1 MSSDESTKLAV
12 LPTDYPRISSQIVEA
27 EERYQIEGASAQDI
41 LRALV
46 AVVHRYTGDTHV
58 VLGTPSSVLRIDLSP
73 EDYLDS
79 IQVVET
85 ESLSTGDLNVSV
97 SGNSIRT
104 VYNTIL
110 FTPIRI
116 QLLHLHLALII
127 QNRTTPIGRV
137 SLRTEKEEGI
147 LPNPR
152 APLNWCEWPGPI
164 TSVFSSN
171 AAKNPEKA
179 AIITQ
184 TRTYAYGSLL
194 NAANSLSNH
203 LLEHGVQRGDVVMI
217 YAHRSADLVLA
228 VLGTLGAGATFSV
241 IDPAYPPERQIVYL
255 SVARPRAV
263 IILQGA
269 QDLNPVDEAVRGYW
283 EKDLGGVKVCIEGV
297 SLGEDGTV
305 HADGSILNVNAA
317 DPGVVLGPDSIAT
330 LSFTSGSTGVPKG
343 VRGRHYSL
351 THFFPWMATRFSL
364 GPESRFTMLSG
375 IAHDPIQ
382 RDIFTPLFLGAS
394 LHVPPSSAI
403 GTPGALA
410 AWMDEQSVTVTHLT
424 PAMGQL
430 VTTTGANEG
439 ESTTGDAPSI
449 PSLRTAFFVGDLL
462 TKRDVARLQ
471 ALARNV
477 VIVNMY
483 GTTETQRAVSYHAI
497 PPLSKDPAFLSTQ
510 KEVIPAGKGM
520 KDVQLLVVNRND
532 KSIPCAVGEPGEIY
546 VRSGG
551 LAEGYLV
558 PPKSQVDGEPD
569 PNEEKFV
576 QNWFHSR
583 STSVE
588 EDAGY
593 ADTLSS
599 SSNPAKHYWHGVRDR
614 MYRSGDLGRYDTE
627 GGVECIGRA
636 DNQIKI
642 RGFRIELGE
651 VDTHLAAHPGV
662 RENVTLVRRDK
673 DEEKILVSY
682 FVPLNSWKGDGNEEK
697 ATNIDDA
704 GSVEGGIRRY
714 APLIKDIRTHLKKKL
729 PGYSIPTLII
739 PLARMP
745 LNPNGKIDKPALPF
759 PDTAA
764 AVASLSAVSASALAV
779 ANGPDNLH
787 ADITPTQKT
796 ILNLFASLLPG
807 FTPDFTGEALP
818 SIPLN
823 ESFFDLG
830 GHSILATRL
839 VFEMRRAFPVLK
851 DRISLGVVYSKHAG
865 EIASVRGLASIV
877 DVLRGEDLG
886 LPIDTKAGPNAKEG
900 NGILDTDGDEEGEE
914 DNHYAQ
920 DLDEL
925 ISSHLAY
932 SYPSYSTSSARSL
945 HVFLTGATG
954 FLGAF
959 ILQQLLETQS
969 SSSSSFASHVTCLV
983 RASSPSSAIA
993 RLRDSC
999 ASRGVWSDSWISSNR
1014 LTVLPGDLALPHFG
1028 VTYSQW
1034 ESLEHEV
1041 DVIMHNGALVHWV
1054 YPYER
1059 LKAPNVMGTLT
1070 ALELAGTQGKPKS
1083 MVFVS
1088 STSVLDTPSYVRIGS
1103 SVVSQNLGCGVLE
1116 TDDLE
1121 TARRGLKTGYGQS
1134 KWVAEKLLF
1143 EAGKRGL
1150 SGYIIRPG
1158 YVVGESKGGVTNT
1171 DDFVWRM
1178 VKGCVQ
1184 LGSVPDM
1191 SNGVN
1196 MVPVDRVAMCCVSAV
1211 TASPIPSDDASSE
1224 KGGPGGNISVMHV
1237 TARPL
1242 PTFNDLF
1249 TALKIYGWAVEKTEY
1264 VQWRLQLEA
1273 HVMNK
1278 SRNTNG
1284 EVEEED
1290 NALFP
1295 LLHFVLDDLPTSTK
1309 APMLDDRNTV
1319 AVVERGRISEY
1330 DPPNTI
1336 DEKLF
1341 GRYLAWL
1348 VRAGFLPPPQGGQGG
1363 QNLPELEG
1371 GVTTAAGRSGI

>member
-1 MSSDESTKLAV
+1 MESEPTKLAI
-12 LPTDYPRISSQIVEA
+12 LPTDYPRTSGQVVEA
-27 EERYQIEGASAQDI
+27 EEVHQIQGANSLDI
-41 LRALV
+41 LRAIV

-58 VLGTPSSVLRIDLSP
+58 VLGTPSSILHIDLTP
-73 EDYLDS
+73 EDTSDS
-79 IQVVET
+79 IQITET
-85 ESLSTGDLNVSV
+85 PSLSTGDLTVSV
-97 SGNSIRT
+97 SNDSVRT
-104 VYNTIL
+104 VYNSIL
-110 FTPIRI
+110 YTPLRI
-116 QLLHLHLALII
+116 QLLHSHLTII
-127 QNRTTPIGRV
+127 LQNRSVPIGRIP
-137 SLRTEKEEGI
+137 LRTKKEEEI

-152 APLNWCEWPGPI
+152 APLNWCQWPGPI

-171 AAKNPEKA
+171 AAKYPDKA
-179 AIITQ
+179 AIITHTQ
-184 TRTYAYGSLL
+184 RYTYASLL
-194 NAANSLSNH
+194 KAANSLTNH
-203 LLEHGVQRGDVVMI
+203 LLKHGVERGDVVMI

-228 VLGTLGAGATFSV
+228 VLGTLSAGATFSV
-241 IDPAYPPERQIVYL
+241 IDPGYPPERQIVYL

-269 QDLNPVDEAVRGYW
+269 QDANPVDESVRSYW
-283 EKDLGGVKVCIEGV
+283 EKDLGGVKVCVEGV

-305 HADGSILNVNAA
+305 YADGSTLEVDAR
-317 DPGVVLGPDSIAT
+317 DPGVVLGPDSVAT

-351 THFFPWMATRFSL
+351 THFFPWMAARFGLSS
-364 GPESRFTMLSG
+364 ESRFTMLSG

-410 AWMDEQSVTVTHLT
+410 AWMDEQKVTVTHLT

-439 ESTTGDAPSI
+439 ENAGGVAPTI

-477 VIVNMY
+477 VVVNMY

-497 PPLSKDPAFLSTQ
+497 PPLSSDPAFLSTQ

-520 KDVQLLVVNRND
+520 IDVQLLVVNRND

-558 PPKSQVDGEPD
+558 PATSQADGEPD

-576 QNWFHSR
+576 RNWFGSE
-583 STSVE
+583 TSS
-588 EDAGY
+588 DGDNSGY

-599 SSNPAKHYWHGVRDR
+599 SDDPARLYWHGVRDR
-614 MYRSGDLGRYDTE
+614 MYRSGDLGRYDTD

-662 RENVTLVRRDK
+662 RENVTVVRRDK
-673 DEEKILVSY
+673 DEEKMLVSY
-682 FVPLNSWKGDGNEEK
+682 IVPLDSWTGNGGVNKTTEKEEG
-697 ATNIDDA
+697 T
-704 GSVEGGIRRY
+704 VEGGIRRY
-714 APLIKDIRTHLKKKL
+714 APLIKDIRDHLKKKL
-729 PGYSIPTLII
+729 PAYSIPTVII

-745 LNPNGKIDKPALPF
+745 LNPNGKIDKPVLPF

-764 AVASLSAVSASALAV
+764 AVASLSAVSASALAG
-779 ANGPDNLH
+779 AGASSNLH
-787 ADITPTQKT
+787 ADITNTQKT
-796 ILNLFASLLPG
+796 ILQLFASLLPG
-807 FTPDFTGEALP
+807 FSSASTEQDTLP
-818 SIPLN
+818 PIPLN
-823 ESFFDLG
+823 ESFFDIG

-839 VFEMRRAFPVLK
+839 VFELRRAFPVLK
-851 DRISLGVVYSKHAG
+851 DRISLGIVYSKHGG
-865 EIASVRGLASIV
+865 EIASIRGLASII
-877 DVLRGEDLG
+877 DILRGEDLG
-886 LPIDTKAGPNAKEG
+886 LPVDHQVETNEKETNGVAGDDQ
-900 NGILDTDGDEEGEE
+900 IEGE
-914 DNHYAQ
+914 DGYYSQ
-920 DLDEL
+920 DLETL
-925 ISSHLAY
+925 ISSHLAS
-932 SYPSYSTSSARSL
+932 SYPSYTISSTRGL

-959 ILQQLLETQS
+959 ILQQLLQTQPS
-969 SSSSSFASHVTCLV
+969 SGSSFVSHVTCLV
-983 RASSPSSAIA
+983 RASSSSSALD
-993 RLRDSC
+993 RLRESC
-999 ASRGVWSDSWISSNR
+999 ASRGVWSESWVSDNR

-1028 VTYSQW
+1028 ATSSQW
-1034 ESLEHEV
+1034 EQLEKYV
-1041 DVIMHNGALVHWV
+1041 DVVMHNGALVHWV
-1054 YPYER
+1054 YPYQR
-1059 LKAPNVMGTLT
+1059 LKAPNVLGTLT
-1070 ALELAGTQGKPKS
+1070 AVELAGTNQKPKS
-1083 MVFVS
+1083 LVFVS
-1088 STSVLDTPSYVRIGS
+1088 STSVLDTPSYVRIGT
-1103 SVVSQNLGCGVLE
+1103 SVISQNLGDGVLE
-1116 TDDLE
+1116 TDTLE
-1121 TARRGLKTGYGQS
+1121 TARHGLKTGYGQS
-1134 KWVAEKLLF
+1134 KWVSEKLLF

-1150 SGYIIRPG
+1150 TGYIVRPG
-1158 YVVGESKGGVTNT
+1158 YVVGESQGGVTNT

-1196 MVPVDRVAMCCVSAV
+1196 MVPVDRVAMCCTRAV
-1211 TASPIPSDDASSE
+1211 TVGPAVGSSSV
-1224 KGGPGGNISVMHV
+1224 GGNMSVMHI

-1249 TALKIYGWAVEKTEY
+1249 NALRTYGWAVEKTEY
-1264 VQWRLQLEA
+1264 VHWRLQLEA
-1273 HVMNK
+1273 HVMNT
-1278 SRNTNG
+1278 SRNQSG
-1284 EVEEED
+1284 EGEED

-1309 APMLDDRNTV
+1309 APMLDDRTTT
-1319 AVVERGRISEY
+1319 AVIERGGLNEY

-1336 DEKLF
+1336 DEELMGKYF
-1341 GRYLAWL
+1341 AWL
-1348 VRAGFLPPPQGGQGG
+1348 VRAKFLPPPQGG
-1363 QNLPELEG
+1363 NNSKTLPELEG
-1371 GVTTAAGRSGI
+1371 GITKAAGRSGN

>member
-1 MSSDESTKLAV
+1 MDFNESTKLAV
-12 LPTDYPRISSQIVEA
+12 LPTDYPRTSNQVVEA
-27 EERYQIEGASAQDI
+27 EEKYQIEGVTALDI
-41 LRALV
+41 LRAIV
-46 AVVHRYTGDTHV
+46 VVVHRYTGDTHV
-58 VLGTPSSVLRIDLSP
+58 ILGTPSDILRVDLTP
-73 EDYLDS
+73 EDSFESL
-79 IQVVET
+79 QVTET
-85 ESLSTGDLNVSV
+85 ESLSTGDLTVYV
-97 SGNSIRT
+97 SGNSVRT

-110 FTPIRI
+110 FTPLRI
-116 QLLHLHLALII
+116 QFLHLHLAQII
-127 QNRTTPIGRV
+127 QNPSVPIGRIA
-137 SLRTEKEEGI
+137 LRTEKEKAI
-147 LPNPR
+147 LPDPR

-164 TSVFSSN
+164 TSVFASN
-171 AAKNPEKA
+171 AVKTPEKA
-179 AIITQ
+179 AIVTQ
-184 TRTYAYGSLL
+184 TKFYTYASLL
-194 NAANSLSNH
+194 KAANTLSNH
-203 LLEHGVQRGDVVMI
+203 LLKHGVERGDVVMI

-241 IDPAYPPERQIVYL
+241 IDPAYPPERQIIYL
-255 SVARPRAV
+255 SVARPKAV

-269 QDLNPVDEAVRGYW
+269 QDDNPVDATVRGYW
-283 EKDLGGVKVCIEGV
+283 EKNLDGVKVCVEGV
-297 SLGEDGTV
+297 SLGEDGAV
-305 HADGSILNVNAA
+305 YADGGVLTENSK
-317 DPGVVLGPDSIAT
+317 DPGVVLGPDSVAT

-351 THFFPWMATRFSL
+351 THFFPWMATRFGLSS
-364 GPESRFTMLSG
+364 ESRFTMLSG

-410 AWMDEQSVTVTHLT
+410 AWMDVQKVTVTHLT

-430 VTTTGANEG
+430 VTTTGVTEG
-439 ESTTGDAPSI
+439 DNAAGAPSI
-449 PSLRTAFFVGDLL
+449 LSLRTAFFVGDLL

-477 VIVNMY
+477 VVVNMY
-483 GTTETQRAVSYHAI
+483 GTTETQRAVSYHAL
-497 PPLSKDPAFLSTQ
+497 PALSEDPAYLSTQ

-532 KSIPCAVGEPGEIY
+532 KSIPCAVGEAGEIY

-558 PPKSQVDGEPD
+558 PLNSLADGEPD

-576 QNWFHSR
+576 RNWFKSGQ
-583 STSVE
+583 E

-593 ADTLSS
+593 ADTISAS
-599 SSNPAKHYWHGVRDR
+599 QDPARHYWLGVRDR

-673 DEEKILVSY
+673 DEEKMLVSY
-682 FVPLNSWKGDGNEEK
+682 FVPVHSWKGEEK
-697 ATNIDDA
+697 TSDA
-704 GSVEGGIRRY
+704 NSDEGGVEGGIRRY
-714 APLIKDIRTHLKKKL
+714 APLIKDIRAHLKKKL

-739 PLARMP
+739 PLSRMP

-764 AVASLSAVSASALAV
+764 AVASLSAVSASALASTSHNV
-779 ANGPDNLH
+779 VNGDAANLH

-796 ILNLFASLLPG
+796 ILRIFGSLLPG
-807 FTPDFTGEALP
+807 FSSGSSDSLP
-818 SIPLN
+818 PIPLE
-823 ESFFDLG
+823 ESFFELG

-839 VFEMRRAFPVLK
+839 VFEMRRAFPALNE
-851 DRISLGVVYSKHAG
+851 RISLGVVYSKQGG
-865 EIASVRGLASIV
+865 ELASVRGLASIV
-877 DVLRGEDLG
+877 EVLQGEDLG
-886 LPIDTKAGPNAKEG
+886 LPVHAQAEIDVKTL
-900 NGILDTDGDEEGEE
+900 NGSVHVDAEADVDSS
-914 DNHYAQ
+914 YAQ
-920 DLDEL
+920 DLDKL
-925 ISSHLAY
+925 ISELA
-932 SYPSYSTSSARSL
+932 PSYSSYTPSASKEGPQ
-945 HVFLTGATG
+945 VFLTGATG

-959 ILQQLLETQS
+959 ILQQLLSLPSSQS
-969 SSSSSFASHVTCLV
+969 FSSVSRVTCLV
-983 RASSPSSAIA
+983 RAPSASSALE

-999 ASRGVWSDSWISSNR
+999 ASRGVWSDSWVSSNR

-1028 VTYSQW
+1028 VTSSEW
-1034 ESLEHEV
+1034 DALEKNI
-1041 DVIMHNGALVHWV
+1041 DVVIHNGALVHWV

-1059 LKAPNVMGTLT
+1059 LKAPNVLGTLT
-1070 ALELAGTQGKPKS
+1070 AVDLAGTKEKPKS
-1083 MVFVS
+1083 LVFVS
-1088 STSVLDTPSYVRIGS
+1088 STSVLDTPSYVRVGS
-1103 SVVSQNLGCGVLE
+1103 NIISQNLGAGVLE

-1150 SGYIIRPG
+1150 SGYILRPG
-1158 YVVGESKGGVTNT
+1158 YVVGESSGGVTNT

-1191 SNGVN
+1191 SNGIN
-1196 MVPVDRVAMCCVSAV
+1196 MVPVDRVAMCCVRAATV
-1211 TASPIPSDDASSE
+1211 GPLSSNE
-1224 KGGPGGNISVMHV
+1224 GPGGKMSVMHV
-1237 TARPL
+1237 TASPL
-1242 PTFNDLF
+1242 PTFNDMF
-1249 TALKIYGWAVEKTEY
+1249 NALKAYGWTVEKTEY

-1278 SRNTNG
+1278 PQKENG
-1284 EVEEED
+1284 EAEED
-1290 NALFP
+1290 NALYP

-1319 AVVERGRISEY
+1319 AVVERGSVGQR
-1330 DPPNTI
+1330 DPPTTV
-1336 DEKLF
+1336 DEELM
-1341 GRYLAWL
+1341 GRYFAWL
-1348 VRAGFLPPPQGGQGG
+1348 VRAEFLPPPQNGGRGG
-1363 QNLPELEG
+1363 RVLPELEG
-1371 GVTTAAGRSGI
+1371 GVTKAAGRSGI

>member
-1 MSSDESTKLAV
+1 MSRSVSQRNSSIVRRTRKFVKHENWSGGTPPAPKEVPDYNQKFTKSWNFVKVVYFVNFILH
-12 LPTDYPRISSQIVEA
+12 LLNRISYLQNNTFLNLDAKHPDERQLCSNTLASYGQQPRYRVYLDRRGTTECLEYLFKNEVLGTLVRLSEADRPFGIQTEVLRAVQNMVVLLDEQFLVHSATHNFDYSVTIVEA

-46 AVVHRYTGDTHV
+46 AVVHRYTGDTHA
-58 VLGTPSSVLRIDLSP
+58 VLGTPSSVLHIDLSP

-79 IQVVET
+79 IHVTET
-85 ESLSTGDLNVSV
+85 ESLNTGDLNV
-97 SGNSIRT
+97 
-104 VYNTIL
+104 
-110 FTPIRI
+110 F
-116 QLLHLHLALII
+116 LLHLHLALVI
-127 QNRTTPIGRV
+127 QNRTTPIGHV
-137 SLRTEKEEGI
+137 Q
-147 LPNPR
+147 
-152 APLNWCEWPGPI
+152 
-164 TSVFSSN
+164 SN

-184 TRTYAYGSLL
+184 TRTYKLKYGSLL
-194 NAANSLSNH
+194 NAANSFSNH

-255 SVARPRAV
+255 SVARTRAV

-269 QDLNPVDEAVRGYW
+269 QDLNPVDELRGYW

-297 SLGEDGTV
+297 SLGKDGTV
-305 HADGSILNVNAA
+305 HADGSILKVNVA
-317 DPGVVLGPDSIAT
+317 DPGVVLGPDSIPT

-351 THFFPWMATRFSL
+351 THFFPCMPTLSL

-375 IAHDPIQ
+375 LHTIQ
-382 RDIFTPLFLGAS
+382 FKEILVFTLLFLGAS

-430 VTTTGANEG
+430 VTTTGVNE
-439 ESTTGDAPSI
+439 
-449 PSLRTAFFVGDLL
+449 
-462 TKRDVARLQ
+462 
-471 ALARNV
+471 
-477 VIVNMY
+477 
-483 GTTETQRAVSYHAI
+483 
-497 PPLSKDPAFLSTQ
+497 
-510 KEVIPAGKGM
+510 
-520 KDVQLLVVNRND
+520 
-532 KSIPCAVGEPGEIY
+532 
-546 VRSGG
+546 
-551 LAEGYLV
+551 
-558 PPKSQVDGEPD
+558 
-569 PNEEKFV
+569 
-576 QNWFHSR
+576 
-583 STSVE
+583 
-588 EDAGY
+588 
-593 ADTLSS
+593 
-599 SSNPAKHYWHGVRDR
+599 
-614 MYRSGDLGRYDTE
+614 
-627 GGVECIGRA
+627 
-636 DNQIKI
+636 
-642 RGFRIELGE
+642 
-651 VDTHLAAHPGV
+651 
-662 RENVTLVRRDK
+662 
-673 DEEKILVSY
+673 
-682 FVPLNSWKGDGNEEK
+682 
-697 ATNIDDA
+697 
-704 GSVEGGIRRY
+704 
-714 APLIKDIRTHLKKKL
+714 
-729 PGYSIPTLII
+729 
-739 PLARMP
+739 
-745 LNPNGKIDKPALPF
+745 
-759 PDTAA
+759 
-764 AVASLSAVSASALAV
+764 
-779 ANGPDNLH
+779 
-787 ADITPTQKT
+787 DITPTQKT
-796 ILNLFASLLPG
+796 ILNLFASLLPRFTPG
-807 FTPDFTGEALP
+807 FTGGSFP
-818 SIPLN
+818 SIPSN

-830 GHSILATRL
+830 GHSILAIRL
-839 VFEMRRAFPVLK
+839 VFEMRRAFTVLK
-851 DRISLGVVYSKHAG
+851 DRISLGVVYSKHGG
-865 EIASVRGLASIV
+865 EIMSVCGLASIV

-886 LPIDTKAGPNAKEG
+886 LPMDTSVGPNAKEG
-900 NGILDTDGDEEGEE
+900 NGIPDIDVDEQGKE

-932 SYPSYSTSSARSL
+932 SYPSYNASSARSL

-969 SSSSSFASHVTCLV
+969 SSSFVSHVTCLV

-1014 LTVLPGDLALPHFG
+1014 LTVLPGDLALRHFG
-1028 VTYSQW
+1028 VAFSQW
-1034 ESLEHEV
+1034 ERLEHEV
-1041 DVIMHNGALVHWV
+1041 GVVMHNGALVHWV

-1059 LKAPNVMGTLT
+1059 FKAPNVMGTLT
-1070 ALELAGTQGKPKS
+1070 ALELAGTQGRTRS
-1083 MVFVS
+1083 MVF
-1088 STSVLDTPSYVRIGS
+1088 I
-1103 SVVSQNLGCGVLE
+1103 LGCCVLE
-1116 TDDLE
+1116 MDDLE
-1121 TARRGLKTGYGQS
+1121 TARRGLRTGYGQI

-1184 LGSVPDM
+1184 LGSIPDM

-1211 TASPIPSDDASSE
+1211 TASLIPSDNASSE
-1224 KGGPGGNISVMHV
+1224 KSGPGGNMSVMHV

-1264 VQWRLQLEA
+1264 LQWR
-1273 HVMNK
+1273 
-1278 SRNTNG
+1278 
-1284 EVEEED
+1284 EVEED

-1295 LLHFVLDDLPTSTK
+1295 FLHFVLDDLPTSTK
-1309 APMLDDRNTV
+1309 APMLDDRNAV

-1336 DEKLF
+1336 DEKLM

-1348 VRAGFLPPPQGGQGG
+1348 VRAGLLPPPQDGQGG